1 MKNALRLLCL
11 VPVVLG
17 MAACSPPVDLTTS
30 WTNKTATPKSSP
42 KIMVMALGKNLSNR
56 QAAENNIVNE
66 LKAAGHQAVAALDV
80 LNPSIEK
87 YDSLSLVN
95 ILRQNQFDMILTNAV
110 VDVKETQRYVPG
122 TTETVPVA
130 TYPVNGYPAYYGGY
144 YNYYNY
150 RMTYYHT
157 VYETRTTPG
166 TTVTDVEVLIESNLY
181 DVSTAD
187 LLWVGQSKSLTAE
200 PSDPL
205 FKAFAKNIVNDLL
218 RNNLLRK

>member
-1 MKNALRLLCL
+1 MKNHARLLSL
-11 VPVVLG
+11 VVLSLSL
-17 MAACSPPVDLTTS
+17 ATCSPPVDLTSS
-30 WTNKTATPKSSP
+30 WTNKNVTPKSSP
-42 KIMVMALGKNLSNR
+42 KIMVLALGKNLSNR
-56 QAAENNIVNE
+56 QAAENHIVNE
-66 LKAAGHQAVAALDV
+66 LKLAGYQGVAALDV

-95 ILRQNQFDMILTNAV
+95 ILRQNKFDMILTNAV

-130 TYPVNGYPAYYGGY
+130 TYPINGYPAYYGGY

-181 DVSTAD
+181 DVATAD

-218 RNNLLRK
+218 RNSLLRK